1 MLTKVT
7 SSELMDNKWEYNPEI
22 ESVIIEAGTCV
33 IPDYAFVN
41 CNRLKRVILPN
52 SIKSIGKYAFA
63 GSGIEFVTLPQ
74 NVISVGEKAFSG
86 CKDLYCIDVPKE
98 INIENAL
105 THCNKKLRVNK
116 Y

>member
-41 CNRLKRVILPN
+41 CN
-52 SIKSIGKYAFA
+52 
-63 GSGIEFVTLPQ
+63 
-74 NVISVGEKAFSG
+74 
-86 CKDLYCIDVPKE
+86 
-98 INIENAL
+98 
-105 THCNKKLRVNK
+105 KKLRVNK